1 MLGCGAA
8 AASQDSSSP
17 LKVFLA
23 APSVQSFL
31 TVGDMVES
39 AMTEA
44 QGRQE
49 EESGKPNRPPNK
61 EFEAVKKHLA
71 DGIVVRGPVSS
82 KPSWVPGTEPA
93 PLSKALK
100 RVQLP
105 SVQPSFLAGD
115 EPFVV
120 PLRPFTLADQFVEL
134 ADALSAYHRTALRMR
149 VLAPAKMGRDGVV
162 GVWDVGS
169 VGITFARPARLQALT
184 IDGAPTGA
192 DVVSMRAD
200 FTTHCGERGLS
211 VNAKGINARWRDAAI
226 AWIGRAPTGTASV
239 GTRQINGKD
248 QYEKL
253 VIDTMDV
260 DRDGIQ
266 DFSVWSGMEEAVAS
280 TDTFWKAIFG
290 NVKGAWVW
298 LAFAQEADCT

>member
-1 MLGCGAA
+1 
-8 AASQDSSSP
+8 
-17 LKVFLA
+17 
-23 APSVQSFL
+23 
-31 TVGDMVES
+31 
-39 AMTEA
+39 MTEA

-71 DGIVVRGPVSS
+71 DGIVVRRPVSS
-82 KPSWVPGTEPA
+82 KPSWVPGTGPTV
-93 PLSKALK
+93 LSNALK
-100 RVQLP
+100 RAQLP
-105 SVQPSFLAGD
+105 SVRPSFLAAD

-134 ADALSAYHRTALRMR
+134 ADALSAFHQTALRMR
-149 VLAPAKMGRDGVV
+149 VLGPAKMGTHGVL

-169 VGITFARPARLQALT
+169 IGITFARPVRLQALT

-200 FTTHCGERGLS
+200 FTTNCGERGLS

-226 AWIGRAPTGTASV
+226 AWIGRTPTGTATV
-239 GTRQINGKD
+239 GTRQVNGKD

-253 VIDTMDV
+253 VIDTIDV
-260 DRDGIQ
+260 DRDGTP
-266 DFSVWSGMEEAVAS
+266 DFSVWSGMEAAVAS

-290 NVKGAWVW
+290 NVNGAWVL